1 MSGNL
6 EKKGFQ
12 LSVHA
17 WENSESVKF
26 IIMLRNNTDSEK
38 IFIFRTGQQYDIH
51 VLNPE
56 GKEVYRYSKGR
67 FFTQAIEYVNID
79 PGETRKWE
87 ETWDYK
93 CDGTRVEPGE
103 YIVLVTL
110 AGNEEGVKTPIAKGR
125 FILS

>member
-1 MSGNL
+1 MEN
-6 EKKGFQ
+6 KGVK

-26 IIMLRNNTDSEK
+26 IITLRNNTDSEK

-56 GKEVYRYSKGR
+56 GKEVYRHFKDR
-67 FFTQAIEYVNID
+67 FFTQAIEYVNFV

-87 ETWDYK
+87 ETWNYK
-93 CDGTRVEPGE
+93 CDGKRVEPGE

-110 AGNEEGVKTPIAKGR
+110 AGNEESVKTPIAKGR
-125 FILS
+125 FTLS

>member
-6 EKKGFQ
+6 ENKEVK
-12 LSVHA
+12 LSVQA

-26 IIMLRNNTDSEK
+26 IITLLNNTDSEK

-67 FFTQAIEYVNID
+67 FFTQAIEYVNFA
-79 PGETRKWE
+79 PGEARKWE
-87 ETWDYK
+87 GTWDYK
-93 CDGTRVEPGE
+93 CDGKRVEPGE
-103 YIVLVTL
+103 YIVLVNL
-110 AGNEEGVKTPIAKGR
+110 VGKEEGVKTPIAKDM
-125 FILS
+125 FTVS